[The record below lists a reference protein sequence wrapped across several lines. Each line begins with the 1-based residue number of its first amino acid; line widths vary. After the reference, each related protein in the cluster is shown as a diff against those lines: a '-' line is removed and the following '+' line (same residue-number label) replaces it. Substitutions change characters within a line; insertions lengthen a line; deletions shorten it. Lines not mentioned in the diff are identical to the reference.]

1 MHDIRRNRILRP
13 NGTLVPIIRDTLI
26 TRLTLEIPRISSD
39 REEGFERFLVKVT
52 LRVLSRMVRHHGWGE
67 GEAGRSNQDAGKL
80 GKEEVWVGL
89 DGIVEATL
97 AEAEEVGVLLGC
109 WLLDSQ

>member
-1 MHDIRRNRILRP
+1 M
-13 NGTLVPIIRDTLI
+13 
-26 TRLTLEIPRISSD
+26 TRLILEIPRVSSD
-39 REEGFERFLVKVT
+39 REEGFERFLIKVT
-52 LRVLSRMVRHHGWGE
+52 LRILSRVVGHHGWGE
-67 GEAGRSNQDAGKL
+67 GVAGRSNQDAGKL

-97 AEAEEVGVLLGC
+97 AKAEEVGVLLGC